1 MTRRLMSV
9 VWVLPNTCLGLS
21 LVPLVLATGGGVQI
35 VQGTVEIYGG
45 AVDWLLRWLVPLP
58 TGASAM
64 TLGHAILGRNRE
76 VLALCRDHEQVHVR
90 QYERWGPLFL
100 PAYFGASL
108 WVWARGRRPY
118 RDNPFEQEA
127 YAQSD
132 PWSRSESSPD
142 RSDDSDTNDRC

>member
-45 AVDWLLRWLVPLP
+45 AVEWLLRWLVPLP

-132 PWSRSESSPD
+132 PWSRSESSLD
-142 RSDDSDTNDRC
+142 RSDDLDPNDRC